1 MDLTMFEVHLEDG
14 SFTFNAPFSG
24 DTNAGTPRELPT
36 ESADTE
42 TKRETGRETG
52 SETEYESDGEADS
65 DEGKRSKRPLV
76 VALIVLVGLAAVAHF
91 LFGDEPEVDVDVS

>member
-24 DTNAGTPRELPT
+24 DTNADGPRELPIESDDT
-36 ESADTE
+36 ETEADTE
-42 TKRETGRETG
+42 
-52 SETEYESDGEADS
+52 SESDGEADS
-65 DEGKRSKRPLV
+65 DDGRRSKRPLV

-91 LFGDEPEVDVDVS
+91 LSGDEPEVDVEVS